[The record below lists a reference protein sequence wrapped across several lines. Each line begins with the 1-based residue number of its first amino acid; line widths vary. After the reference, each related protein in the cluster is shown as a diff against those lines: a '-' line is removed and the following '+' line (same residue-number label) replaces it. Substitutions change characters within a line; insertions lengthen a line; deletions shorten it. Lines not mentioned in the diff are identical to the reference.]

1 MTALICGSVAFDT
14 IMRFPDRFREHILS
28 DRVEVISV
36 CFTAPEMRREFGG
49 CAGNVAYTLK
59 LLGGDPLPM
68 ATVGH
73 DFAPYA
79 SWMDHN
85 RIERRLVTEVD
96 AFTAQAFITTDAEGN
111 QITTFHPG
119 AMDHAHVNSVGDAG
133 AGVRIGI
140 VTPDG
145 RHAMVRHAAQFAE
158 RGIPFIFDP
167 GQQLH
172 LFGAEELARFLDEAT
187 WLAVNAYEWSQLRER
202 SGLDAD
208 EIVNRVEAAIVTR
221 GAEGSSVLVPGREAI
236 DVPAVAVPR
245 AVDPTGCG
253 DAYRA
258 GLLLGLE
265 AGCDWETTGRI
276 ASLAGAVK
284 VAHPGC
290 QNHRFGPEGFAAR
303 FREAFGYSF

>member
-1 MTALICGSVAFDT
+1 
-14 IMRFPDRFREHILS
+14 MRFPDRFREHILS
-28 DRVEVISV
+28 DRMEVISV
-36 CFTAPEMRREFGG
+36 CFTAPQMRREFGG

-133 AGVRIGI
+133 DGVRIGI

-145 RHAMVRHAAQFAE
+145 GTRWCATRPSSPSAVFPSSS
-158 RGIPFIFDP
+158 IP
-167 GQQLH
+167 
-172 LFGAEELARFLDEAT
+172 ASSST
-187 WLAVNAYEWSQLRER
+187 C
-202 SGLDAD
+202 SG
-208 EIVNRVEAAIVTR
+208 RK
-221 GAEGSSVLVPGREAI
+221 S
-236 DVPAVAVPR
+236 
-245 AVDPTGCG
+245 
-253 DAYRA
+253 
-258 GLLLGLE
+258 
-265 AGCDWETTGRI
+265 
-276 ASLAGAVK
+276 SLAFSMKRPGLPSMPTSGASSGSAPVWT
-284 VAHPGC
+284 PT
-290 QNHRFGPEGFAAR
+290 R
-303 FREAFGYSF
+303 S